1 MKYMTFNSSC
11 SYAGLANM
19 LERYGVDTDDRSIA
33 MDMKLPY
40 LFAYENGVYLA
51 GPMLQSAAWFNL
63 YLNPIG
69 FEMNELELPA
79 AQVTA
84 YLKQQKMAM
93 LGLQIDHTGKHA
105 VVYIGS
111 RDGKLVFLNNKW
123 EHSDAPEQIMLT
135 DAELMAQIGPSA
147 VIATLKP
154 ISPREAVPG
163 DRLVGSVNVIRQN
176 LAEIQ
181 KLCSREETVGTI
193 QSKRNPLFRPLLLDG
208 ITMLNLLGK
217 TALAERFMEVQRQF
231 LGALRQESSA
241 CIILADYISVDAL
254 TAAAEE
260 YIRLIQ
266 SVSP

>member
-19 LERYGVDTDDRSIA
+19 LERYGVDTNDRAIA
-33 MDMKLPY
+33 MGMKLPY

-79 AQVTA
+79 AQAAA
-84 YLKQQKMAM
+84 YLRQQKTAM
-93 LGLQIDHTGKHA
+93 LGLRIDNTGKHA
-105 VVYIGS
+105 VVYTGS

-123 EHSDAPEQIMLT
+123 EHSDAPGQIMLT
-135 DAELMAQIGPSA
+135 DTQLMEQIVSSA

-154 ISPREAVPG
+154 TLPKEAVLK
-163 DRLVGSVNVIRQN
+163 DRLINSVTVIRQN
-176 LAEIQ
+176 LAEIRE
-181 KLCSREETVGTI
+181 LCSREETVGTI
-193 QSKRNPLFRPLLLDG
+193 QAKRNTLFRPLLLDG
-208 ITMLNLLGK
+208 VTMLNLVGK
-217 TALAERFMEVQRQF
+217 TVLAERFTDVQRQF
-231 LGALRQESSA
+231 LGALRQESTA
-241 CIILADYISVDAL
+241 CIRLGDYISMDAL

-260 YIRLIQ
+260 YIRIIQ
-266 SVSP
+266 SALH